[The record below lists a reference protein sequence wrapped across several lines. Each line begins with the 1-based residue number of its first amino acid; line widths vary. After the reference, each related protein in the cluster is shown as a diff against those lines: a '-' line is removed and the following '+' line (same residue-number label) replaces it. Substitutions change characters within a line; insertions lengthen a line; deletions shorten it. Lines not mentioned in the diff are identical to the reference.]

1 MRTGL
6 IAAFALVALLGRC
19 KREPT
24 FEERYKAANKT
35 IVDRAKEID
44 AQIAA
49 TGSPPLESD
58 GLSAEH

>member
-1 MRTGL
+1 MRVGL
-6 IAAFALVALLGRC
+6 ITALVLAAILGGC

-35 IVDRAKEID
+35 IVDRARQID

-49 TGSPPLESD
+49 TGSPPLEED
-58 GLSAEH
+58 GVSPEH

>member
-1 MRTGL
+1 MRSGL
-6 IAAFALVALLGRC
+6 IVAFALAALLGGC

-49 TGSPPLESD
+49 TGSPPMEGN
-58 GLSAEH
+58 GLSADN

>member
-1 MRTGL
+1 MRAGL
-6 IAAFALVALLGRC
+6 IVTLALAALLSGC

-35 IVDRAKEID
+35 IVDRAKQID

-49 TGSPPLESD
+49 TGSPPLD
-58 GLSAEH
+58 NDAPSAKR